1 MKKQKL
7 ICYSIIAAS
16 IQALSAAPARQWG
29 PEQAIGAPDTK
40 TAEDLPTAWASMS
53 PDAGPEWLQVEFAN
67 PVDIE
72 EVRIRESFNPG
83 AIVKVE
89 AISADDR
96 RTVIWEGTPQVTS
109 APSDKLVKPG
119 SAVVSNK
126 IKIHLDT
133 KRVPGWNE
141 IDAVELLGKDG
152 SRQWAQAATAS
163 STFADA
169 SQQQVAPNV
178 QQFNLQE
185 LIGSSLMDAQGNPVN
200 PTTLKG
206 KFIGIYFSANWC
218 PPCRQFT
225 PKLIEFRNT
234 HADQFEVVFV
244 SSDRNADDQQKYMQ
258 ETGMPWPAIPYTSE
272 QVQLLKERF
281 AISGI
286 PSLVVVDGNGT
297 LISTQGSSD
306 IDSDPSN
313 ALIKWQYVSEVNKAI
328 SAGRGN
334 APSQRQVVVCKPP
347 EDMTIDPGKSIFGC
361 PIGSSKD
368 DVILKLGKP
377 LGEIESGNGRS
388 SLIYGKDCIITFSN
402 NKLSGIRISR
412 NFLEYSFSIGDFA
425 SGKNAKWILSNG
437 ITQEMNLSEVQKIL
451 GDKFIEN
458 ARDEFAPIVYHENGS
473 QITLNIQRKEN
484 PKSLADYSVYG
495 LSIDNSA
502 QKNLDFIIDPA
513 KSIFGCELGS
523 SSEKVISILG
533 KPSGKYD
540 LGDGTTVLFYEKHA
554 PSCAIFFSNDS
565 LVGIDVGF
573 YDQRNDIQACRL
585 KNGLRLGMT
594 VDQTKAILGEK
605 AAQSPDNQLS
615 YTDGQ
620 SKVSFRVY
628 DKKLSSLSIRPIRL
642 EGYNDTEIKLS
653 IDIGKSI
660 FGCKMG
666 ASPEQVIELL
676 GQPTSKLDLQK
687 GKSALIYVESFALI
701 FEEGKL
707 CGLLSSQNIRYA
719 LAQSFGKAK
728 SSGFFIN
735 DQIIENFTK
744 WSFTNGVKPGMS
756 LAEAEKRIGK
766 KFKLKK
772 TEESLNFQT
781 ASFEDR
787 PSDSKVTLLLS
798 DKNTLCDYLRIEPIT
813 APLAQIVEDHSKPAR
828 EAGIQATLK
837 DNVIVPGK
845 SIFGLPI
852 GATEDEVIQ
861 KLGAPDAKRE
871 YGKGMFSLIY
881 GFKDVLEF
889 WDGKLGGVSL
899 PSCDLS
905 LERDLAGKKADPY
918 IIGNWKLENG
928 ICPGMKISE
937 VEKLLGNKLHRGLS
951 MGFYFEEGGSL
962 VRLIEMHPG
971 EQPHIVTGSGEVAGI
986 AIEPITKPAA
996 IIDPDK
1002 SIFGCELGS
1011 TPEQVI
1017 SHFGKPLGE
1026 LDLGSKCK
1034 GMTALVYGED
1044 CKFLFWNGHLGGVEL
1059 DGVIDLLEYQ
1069 DRYKNYAIE
1078 SPSSIGVPSRNSY
1091 GNKPEEYDVWRLK
1104 DGLRSGMTLDQAK
1117 AILGDK
1123 FPEKVDHELSYKQ
1136 GPSRVTFLVFDK
1148 MLVSLS
1154 IKPENP
1160 HFLTDLTIDPA
1171 KSIFGLPLGSTQDE
1185 VIARLG
1191 QPACKLDLR
1200 KGATA
1205 LIYGR
1210 DLVLSF
1216 WDGLLGGAVVK
1227 EGLFY
1232 DPDFALGTDSK
1243 NVIQRNAWSFTNG
1256 MRYGMTVAEFKKLA
1270 GTNLL
1275 HDDSYGT
1282 YVSGPSKVTIISCS
1296 AANDNDESDESK
1308 FLHGISIEPLK
1319 ASLNQ

>member
-1 MKKQKL
+1 MKKQIT
-7 ICYSIIAAS
+7 ICCS
-16 IQALSAAPARQWG
+16 ALLA
-29 PEQAIGAPDTK
+29 
-40 TAEDLPTAWASMS
+40 L
-53 PDAGPEWLQVEFAN
+53 
-67 PVDIE
+67 
-72 EVRIRESFNPG
+72 
-83 AIVKVE
+83 
-89 AISADDR
+89 
-96 RTVIWEGTPQVTS
+96 TVGLTYAQTPQPT
-109 APSDKLVKPG
+109 PPQL
-119 SAVVSNK
+119 
-126 IKIHLDT
+126 
-133 KRVPGWNE
+133 
-141 IDAVELLGKDG
+141 
-152 SRQWAQAATAS
+152 
-163 STFADA
+163 
-169 SQQQVAPNV
+169 
-178 QQFNLQE
+178 FNLQE
-185 LIGSSLMDAQGNPVN
+185 LLGSSLMDAQGNPVN
-200 PTTLKG
+200 PSTLKG
-206 KFIGIYFSANWC
+206 KFLGIYFSANWC

-225 PKLIEFRNT
+225 PKLIEFRNA

-258 ETGMPWPAIPYTSE
+258 ETGMPWPAIPHASE
-272 QVQLLKERF
+272 QVQLLKEKF
-281 AISGI
+281 DISGI
-286 PSLVVVDGNGT
+286 PSLVIVDGKGT
-297 LISTQGSSD
+297 LISAQARSD

-313 ALIKWQYVSEVNKAI
+313 ALTKWQAASEANKTI
-328 SAGRGN
+328 PAGGEI
-334 APSQRQVVVCKPP
+334 ALSQRQPVVCKPP

-368 DVILKLGKP
+368 DVILKLGEP

-388 SLIYGKDCIITFSN
+388 SLIYGRDCIILFFN
-402 NKLSGIRISR
+402 NKLSGIKVSQDFLGSSFFIE
-412 NFLEYSFSIGDFA
+412 NFAF
-425 SGKNAKWILSNG
+425 GKNAKWMLSNG
-437 ITQEMNLSEVQKIL
+437 ITQEMNLSEVKKIL

-458 ARDEFAPIVYHENGS
+458 ARDEFAPIVYNENGS

-502 QKNLDFIIDPA
+502 QKNLDLIIDPA

-540 LGDGTTVLFYEKHA
+540 LGDGKTVLFYEKYA

-565 LVGIDVGF
+565 LVGIDVSF
-573 YDQRNDIQACRL
+573 YGQGSDIRACRL

-594 VDQTKAILGEK
+594 VDQAKAILGEK
-605 AAQSPDNQLS
+605 AAQSSDNQLS

-620 SKVSFRVY
+620 SKVSFWVY
-628 DKKLSSLSIRPIRL
+628 DKKLSSLSIRPEVYRDS
-642 EGYNDTEIKLS
+642 GIKLS

-660 FGCKMG
+660 FDCKMG
-666 ASPEQVIELL
+666 DSPEQVIELL

-719 LAQSFGKAK
+719 LAHSFGEAK

-735 DQIIENFTK
+735 DQILENYTS

-772 TEESLNFQT
+772 AEDSLNFQT
-781 ASFEDR
+781 ASFEDH
-787 PSDSKVTLLLS
+787 PSNSKVTFLLS
-798 DKNTLCDYLRIEPIT
+798 DKNTLCDDLRIEPIT
-813 APLAQIVEDHSKPAR
+813 APLAQFVEDHSKPAR
-828 EAGIQATLK
+828 ESGIQATLK

-861 KLGAPDAKRE
+861 KLGVPDAKRE

-889 WDGKLGGVSL
+889 WDGKLCGVSL
-899 PSCDLS
+899 LPFDLS
-905 LERDLAGKKADPY
+905 LERDLVGKKLDPY

-937 VEKLLGNKLHRGLS
+937 VKKLLGNKLHSGLS

-962 VRLIEMHPG
+962 VRLNEMHSMEG
-971 EQPHIVTGSGEVAGI
+971 ACIVEGSGEVDGI
-986 AIEPITKPAA
+986 AIEPITKSAA

-1026 LDLGSKCK
+1026 LDLGSRCT

-1059 DGVIDLLEYQ
+1059 DGFIDHLEYQ

-1078 SPSSIGVPSRNSY
+1078 SPSSIGVPSRNSF
-1091 GNKPEEYDVWRLK
+1091 GNEPEKYDVWRLK

-1123 FPEKVDHELSYKQ
+1123 FPEKVDHELSYRQ
-1136 GPSRVTFLVFDK
+1136 GPSRVTFSVFDK

-1171 KSIFGLPLGSTQDE
+1171 KSIFGLPLGLTQDE

-1200 KGATA
+1200 KGKTA
-1205 LIYGR
+1205 LIYGS
-1210 DLVLSF
+1210 DLALTF
-1216 WDGLLGGAVVK
+1216 WDGLLGGAVVQ

-1232 DPDFALGTDSK
+1232 DPDFASGTDSK

-1256 MRYGMTVAEFKKLA
+1256 MRYGMTLAEFKKLA
-1270 GTNLL
+1270 GENLL
-1275 HDDSYGT
+1275 HDGNYDAYT
-1282 YVSGPSKVTIISCS
+1282 YVNGPYKVTIISYS
-1296 AANDNDESDESK
+1296 LANENDESDESK
-1308 FLHGISIEPLK
+1308 SLHGISIEPLK